1 VLRTVGGL
9 SAPGAVTAG
18 ACGVVIADTG
28 HGILRQVDGTT
39 WSGLSHPDAVACD
52 GTTVY
57 AADDAG
63 VRDLTHGVDVLPG
76 TWDHPTGL
84 AAGGGVLYVAEARR
98 VVRVDGATTTLVA
111 GEGTGAGEVVGAA
124 GLALS
129 PDGRSLLVADA
140 GNNRVLRF
148 DEPGVAV
155 PHPPQLTVS
164 VDAITRGRVTSDP
177 PGIECATDCLQHF
190 GAGRAVTLTATAEP
204 GSVFAGWTGACT
216 GASAVC
222 TVALGGDAA
231 VGASFAPAPV
241 APAAPAPPPP
251 PRLAPVALRGLR
263 IAPHTLRS
271 RARAT
276 LRLSLPATLTVSVE
290 AGRPGRRRGSQCVA
304 PRRSLHQRCT
314 RYVALRGSR
323 TLRAHAGAY
332 AFRLTRR
339 FAGRTLRPGRYRLA
353 VVARDAAGN
362 RVGPLTAR
370 FTVAR

>member
-1 VLRTVGGL
+1 
-9 SAPGAVTAG
+9 
-18 ACGVVIADTG
+18 
-28 HGILRQVDGTT
+28 
-39 WSGLSHPDAVACD
+39 
-52 GTTVY
+52 
-57 AADDAG
+57 
-63 VRDLTHGVDVLPG
+63 
-76 TWDHPTGL
+76 
-84 AAGGGVLYVAEARR
+84 
-98 VVRVDGATTTLVA
+98 
-111 GEGTGAGEVVGAA
+111 
-124 GLALS
+124 
-129 PDGRSLLVADA
+129 
-140 GNNRVLRF
+140 
-148 DEPGVAV
+148 
-155 PHPPQLTVS
+155 
-164 VDAITRGRVTSDP
+164 
-177 PGIECATDCLQHF
+177 
-190 GAGRAVTLTATAEP
+190 
-204 GSVFAGWTGACT
+204 
-216 GASAVC
+216 VC

-263 IAPHTLRS
+263 IAPHTLRR